1 MASFLGHSAALVAA
15 LAVLP
20 QLVGEFWAYTLALY
34 FLYAIA
40 SLGIGLC
47 WGQAGFLPLGQAMFF
62 GLAAYLSGLSLIHFK
77 DSWLLLLLLPGAA
90 LAPGLLAYGIGL
102 LVFRG
107 RTLSGPFF
115 AMITLALTLLAFQ
128 IANSWNDVTGGFNG
142 LKNIPGLPG
151 LSDFTDLYYISAV
164 ALAVCLL
171 GVAWLR
177 RAPAGVVWRAVAQN
191 EQRVRFCGFAV
202 QNVKAAVF
210 GLSGVLAGIGGALYA
225 PQQNLVTPQLCGFL
239 LSADLVIWAAVG
251 GRATLYGP
259 VVGAVLIGILTADL
273 RDEISYWEVI
283 LAAIF
288 IIVVLYFRQ
297 GLMGFV
303 EPRFERLWRRRTDR
317 TLDSPARPEA
327 SGDTGFADT
336 GFADAGFAL
345 DDVRVRMGS
354 VNILEGLDLEIDR
367 AGIYCLIGP
376 NGAGKT
382 SCFNAMTGELPV
394 RSGHIRIF
402 GRARTGTAADLLSRI
417 GVGRKFQAPSLFPD
431 LTVAENFNIGLW
443 GGRARRRDLVRMG
456 SHRWSS
462 AILREA
468 QSRFPFLAEEDRRAG
483 DLSHGQRQILEL
495 VMVLIAEPRL
505 LLLDEPSAGLSPAE
519 TQDVIEAVR
528 WVSGRLN
535 ACTVIVEHDMTF
547 VRELADRIFVL
558 HQGRLLASGTV
569 AEIQADE
576 RVRAVYVGASA

>member
-1 MASFLGHSAALVAA
+1 MASFLVHSAALVAA

-40 SLGIGLC
+40 AMGIGLC
-47 WGQAGFLPLGQAMFF
+47 WGQAGILPLGQAMFF
-62 GLAAYLSGLSLIHFK
+62 GLAAYLSGLSLIHFG
-77 DSWLLLLLLPGAA
+77 DSWLLLVLLPASA
-90 LAPGLLAYGIGL
+90 LAPGLLAWGIGL

-107 RTLSGPFF
+107 RTLTGPFF

-164 ALAVCLL
+164 ALAVCVL
-171 GVAWLR
+171 GIAWLR
-177 RAPAGVVWRAVAQN
+177 RAPAGVLWRAVAQN

-202 QNVKAAVF
+202 QNVKALVF

-225 PQQNLVTPQLCGFL
+225 PQQNLVTPQLCGFI

-273 RDEISYWEVI
+273 RDEISWWEVI

-288 IIVVLYFRQ
+288 IVVVLYFRQ

-303 EPRFERLWRRRTDR
+303 EPLFERLWRRRAGRERDG
-317 TLDSPARPEA
+317 PARPAGAEE
-327 SGDTGFADT
+327 TGFAL
-336 GFADAGFAL
+336 A
-345 DDVRVRMGS
+345 DVRVRMGQ
-354 VNILEGLDLEIDR
+354 VRILEGLDLAVER
-367 AGIYCLIGP
+367 PGVYCLIGP

-394 RSGHIRIF
+394 RSGRIRIL
-402 GRARTGTAADLLSRI
+402 GRERTGVAADVLSRI

-431 LTVAENFNIGLW
+431 LTVAENFNVGLW
-443 GGRARRRDLVRMG
+443 GARARLADLVRMR

-468 QSRFPFLAEEDRRAG
+468 QARFPFLAEEDRRAG

-505 LLLDEPSAGLSPAE
+505 ILLDEPSAGLSQAE
-519 TQDVIEAVR
+519 SREVVEAIR
-528 WVSGRLN
+528 WVGSRLH

-547 VRELADRIFVL
+547 VREIADRIFVL

>member
-1 MASFLGHSAALVAA
+1 MASFLAHSAALIAA

-40 SLGIGLC
+40 ALGVGLC
-47 WGQAGFLPLGQAMFF
+47 WGQAGLLPLGQAMFF
-62 GLAAYLSGLSLIHFK
+62 GLAAYLSGLALIHFE
-77 DSWLLLLLLPGAA
+77 DSWLLLVLLPGAA
-90 LAPGLLAYGIGL
+90 LAPGLLAWGIGL

-107 RTLSGPFF
+107 RTLTGPFF

-142 LKNIPGLPG
+142 LKNIPSLPG
-151 LSDFTDLYYISAV
+151 LGDFVDLYYVSAA
-164 ALAVCLL
+164 ALAVCVL
-171 GVAWLR
+171 GIAWLR
-177 RAPAGVVWRAVAQN
+177 RAPAGVLWRAVAQN

-202 QNVKAAVF
+202 QNAKAAVF
-210 GLSGVLAGIGGALYA
+210 GISGVLAGIGGALYA
-225 PQQNLVTPQLCGFL
+225 PQQNLVTPQLCGFI

-259 VVGAVLIGILTADL
+259 VAGAVLIGILTADL

-288 IIVVLYFRQ
+288 IVVVLYFRQ

-303 EPRFERLWRRRTDR
+303 EPWFERLWRRPQARG
-317 TLDSPARPEA
+317 LDSPARPAEPA
-327 SGDTGFADT
+327 G
-336 GFADAGFAL
+336 AGFAL
-345 DDVRVRMGS
+345 DGIRVRMGS
-354 VNILEGLDLEIDR
+354 VSILEGLDLAVDR
-367 AGIYCLIGP
+367 PGIYCLIGP

-394 RSGHIRIF
+394 RGGQIRIF
-402 GRARTGTAADLLSRI
+402 GSERTGAAADLLSRI
-417 GVGRKFQAPSLFPD
+417 GVGRKFQAPSLFSEF
-431 LTVAENFNIGLW
+431 TVAENFNIGLW
-443 GGRARRRDLVRMG
+443 SGRARLADLLRVR
-456 SHRWSS
+456 SHLWSS

-468 QSRFPFLAEEDRRAG
+468 QSRFSFLADEDRRAG

-505 LLLDEPSAGLSPAE
+505 ILLDEPSAGLSQAE
-519 TQDVIEAVR
+519 TREVIEAIR
-528 WVSGRLN
+528 WVSGRLD

-547 VRELADRIFVL
+547 VRELADRVFVL

-576 RVRAVYVGASA
+576 RVRAVYVGAAA